1 MAFPA
6 SRPGLHDWLRWLASH
21 RHRAHRAEQDRR
33 RRELARLDALPRYQ
47 SAVTDITG
55 RRLELADGPSFVWTY
70 DEIYKEGIYAFH
82 AQHPT
87 PYIVD
92 GGANIG
98 MSVLYFKELYPASEI
113 VAFEPDPALFAVLER
128 NVASARVSGVRLVA
142 GALWSSETTLAF
154 HPEGADGG
162 HLVADG
168 EAATIT
174 VKTVRLGDYLDRPV
188 DLLKLDI
195 EGAETEVLLA
205 AADHLPQVE
214 RLYVEYHS
222 RVGER
227 QTLPELLSV
236 LRDAGFRLHLLPC
249 GVSPRPFLAQR
260 DYQGL
265 DLQLH
270 VFGVR
275 S

>member
-6 SRPGLHDWLRWLASH
+6 SRAGLQRWLTWLASP
-21 RHRAHRAEQDRR
+21 RQRAHRAEQDRS
-33 RRELARLDALPRYQ
+33 RRELARLEALPRYQ
-47 SAVTDITG
+47 RAVTDVTG
-55 RRLELADGPSFVWTY
+55 RRLELVDGPSFVWTY
-70 DEIYKEGIYAFH
+70 HEIYKEEIYAFR
-82 AQHPT
+82 ARHPA

-98 MSVLYFKELYPASEI
+98 LSVLYFKQLYPESEI
-113 VAFEPDPALFAVLER
+113 VAFEPDPPIFAVLER
-128 NVASARVSGVRLVA
+128 NLAVAGVGGVRLVA

-154 HPEGADGG
+154 HAEGADGG
-162 HLVADG
+162 HLSA
-168 EAATIT
+168 ESEATIR
-174 VKTVRLGDYLDRPV
+174 VKTVCLSDYLDRPV

-205 AADHLPQVE
+205 AANQLAQVE
-214 RLYVEYHS
+214 RVYVEYHS

-227 QTLPELLSV
+227 QTLPELLRV
-236 LRDAGFRLHLLPC
+236 LRDSGFRLHVLPC

-260 DYQGL
+260 NYHGL